1 MATTQFRG
9 HTRIRG
15 QALEQ
20 LAQAITCEAMH
31 IDFDKVTTAL
41 HDRETKLEIEAHTP
55 VNATVIE
62 RCRNSAGTSVY
73 AETKQVRRRIAER
86 FTVLS
91 GMQVAG
97 VTLILTGISRA
108 AEEKNRR
115 VR

>member
-1 MATTQFRG
+1 MANTQFRG
-9 HTRIRG
+9 HTRIRR

-31 IDFDKVTTAL
+31 IDFAEVETAL
-41 HDRETKLEIEAHTP
+41 HDRDTKLDIEAHTP
-55 VNATVIE
+55 VNASVIA

-73 AETKQVRRRIAER
+73 AETKQIRRRIAER
-86 FTVLS
+86 FSALS

-97 VTLILTGISRA
+97 VTLVLTGISESA
-108 AEEKNRR
+108 QKERR